1 MDIKKLVLFLAII
14 SLGAAPS
21 RTQTYTPGEIISSS
35 EVTENENNI
44 YNYLQVGVDTYA
56 DGSIV
61 NADISPSA
69 AIAGSKLQALSVG
82 ANAGVIPSTGVAD
95 AHVAAGAAIFS
106 IVGLMLPY
114 IVSLDAEHL
123 RDVLARNSGF
133 LGAVANVVVGVG
145 FLGAGI
151 IVKEG
156 IQPRG
161 LTTAATVWFV
171 AAVGVLCGIGLL
183 GFAAI
188 AAVGTALLL
197 FILRKIDLYGMVEKV
212 ETETNNNNSN

>member
-1 MDIKKLVLFLAII
+1 MLLRLAVAIV
-14 SLGAAPS
+14 LGAVIGLE
-21 RTQTYTPGEIISSS
+21 RE
-35 EVTENENNI
+35 
-44 YNYLQVGVDTYA
+44 LVG
-56 DGSIV
+56 
-61 NADISPSA
+61 
-69 AIAGSKLQALSVG
+69 KR
-82 ANAGVIPSTGVAD
+82 AGVRTD
-95 AHVAAGAAIFS
+95 MMVAAGAAIFS